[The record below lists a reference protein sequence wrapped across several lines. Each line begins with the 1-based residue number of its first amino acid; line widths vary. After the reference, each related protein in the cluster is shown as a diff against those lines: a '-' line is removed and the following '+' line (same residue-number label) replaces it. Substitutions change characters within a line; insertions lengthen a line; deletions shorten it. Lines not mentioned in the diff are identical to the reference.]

1 MSPVLTLVAVTA
13 SVVLLFA
20 CGNSD
25 PGVPAPARDT
35 TGGGVD
41 SGTPYNESGSPVGPG
56 PQTDAGSPAD
66 GATTAPPDAGA
77 DAGDPTDAG
86 VAPEAGAAVTLVV
99 ENYLS
104 WCKVSVNGG
113 ASSTAAT
120 QTVTVAPDTVVNLSG
135 DLASSF
141 FVWGYWVGTAGD
153 TTAAHDTSKTTTV
166 KVSVNKKVQACCPLA
181 SAPNTPCP
189 PPM

>member
-1 MSPVLTLVAVTA
+1 MVAVFSTSA

-20 CGNSD
+20 CSSSD
-25 PGVPAPARDT
+25 PGAPAPLAD
-35 TGGGVD
+35 GLD
-41 SGTPYNESGSPVGPG
+41 SGTSVNDAASPVDPG
-56 PQTDAGSPAD
+56 RQTDSGSPAD
-66 GATTAPPDAGA
+66 AATTAPPDAGTE
-77 DAGDPTDAG
+77 AGDPTDGG
-86 VAPEAGAAVTLVV
+86 VASDGAAAVTLVI

-113 ASSTAAT
+113 AASTAPT
-120 QTVTVAPDTVVNLSG
+120 QMVTVAPDTVVNLSG

-153 TTAAHDTSKTTTV
+153 TTAAHDTGKTTTV
-166 KVSVNKKVQACCPLA
+166 KVSADKKVQACCPLA